1 MMSAKNQ
8 ETANIST
15 HTHACFVVDS
25 LKAQRIIM
33 RTCKDKY
40 GEFASMVCTIGQTC
54 EMYNDPYHCPDFRE
68 HMVSMRT
75 LRVET
80 DSKQKRF

>member
-1 MMSAKNQ
+1 
-8 ETANIST
+8 
-15 HTHACFVVDS
+15 
-25 LKAQRIIM
+25 M
-33 RTCKDKY
+33 RTCKDKH
-40 GEFASMVCTIGQTC
+40 GEFASMVCTLGQVC
-54 EMYNDPYHCPDFRE
+54 EMYNDPCHCPDFRK

>member
-1 MMSAKNQ
+1 
-8 ETANIST
+8 
-15 HTHACFVVDS
+15 
-25 LKAQRIIM
+25 M

-40 GEFASMVCTIGQTC
+40 GGFAAMVCTLGRAC
-54 EMYNDPYHCPDFRE
+54 DMYNNPYHCHEFRK
-68 HMVSMRT
+68 HMVSIRT